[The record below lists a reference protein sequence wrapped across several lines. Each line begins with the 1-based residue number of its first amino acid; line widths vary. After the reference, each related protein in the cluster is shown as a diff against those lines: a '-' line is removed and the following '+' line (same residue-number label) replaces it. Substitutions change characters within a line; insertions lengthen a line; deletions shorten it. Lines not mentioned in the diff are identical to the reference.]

1 MKITKSE
8 LVTINVPTG
17 TTALKFY
24 FPDNSVLRTSANQL
38 VRTHGIEFYPSQA
51 VAKGPDGTTA
61 MTSTDISQG
70 YLVLYIDNDGG
81 EYVKIPL
88 SKCVSVFNNT
98 TTAWPGELANY
109 PHVNSIPELADLVV
123 NWPKSYVFFPSA
135 LVATG
140 VSINC
145 TVYYTMNKR

>member
-38 VRTHGIEFYPSQA
+38 VRTQGIEFYPAQS

-61 MTSTDISQG
+61 MGSTDIAQG

-88 SKCVSVFNNT
+88 NKLVSTFNNT
-98 TTAWPGELANY
+98 STAWPGEVANY
-109 PHVNSIPELADLVV
+109 PHVYSIPEFDNLMV

-135 LVATG
+135 LAATG

-145 TVYYTMNKR
+145 TVYYQMNKR

>member
-8 LVTINVPTG
+8 LVTINVPNG

-38 VRTHGIEFYPSQA
+38 VKTKGLEFYPAES
-51 VAKGPDGTTA
+51 VAYGPDGTTA
-61 MTSTDISQG
+61 MTSTDIAQG

-81 EYVKIPL
+81 EYIKIPL
-88 SKCVSVFNNT
+88 NKLVSTFNNT
-98 TTAWPGELANY
+98 SQGWPGDTNNY
-109 PHVNSIPELADLVV
+109 PHVFEVPEFDDLMV
-123 NWPKSYVFFPSA
+123 NWPKSYVFFPTA
-135 LVATG
+135 LQATG

-145 TVYYTMNKR
+145 TVYYQMYKR